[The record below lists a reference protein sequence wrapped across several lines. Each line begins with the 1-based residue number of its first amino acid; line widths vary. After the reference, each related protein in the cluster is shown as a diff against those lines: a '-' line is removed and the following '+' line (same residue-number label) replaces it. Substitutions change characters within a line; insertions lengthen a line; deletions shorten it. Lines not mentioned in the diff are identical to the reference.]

1 MKAVLQTMRA
11 MVQQDYN
18 MAKEQ
23 VLERHKEE
31 RRIISGGTR
40 NFHLGGGAI
49 AQAVWTMVP
58 TPRGFQGLSPDS
70 GSEGRRPPRIA
81 EAVCIHCLQIVT
93 AETIKI

>member
-40 NFHLGGGAI
+40 NFHLGGG
-49 AQAVWTMVP
+49 
-58 TPRGFQGLSPDS
+58 L
-70 GSEGRRPPRIA
+70 
-81 EAVCIHCLQIVT
+81 
-93 AETIKI
+93 